1 MKKIFALLV
10 FVFAAIY
17 AMAQP
22 TVRTKPTG
30 WQFMQQGSS
39 TTWTQNNGIV
49 YPVVGFA
56 PPLYADT
63 TAANATDLDQVAL
76 CFISTSSDG
85 KWWRRNMA
93 LTKWEEVTFGGLNT
107 YTFTN
112 GITNSAG
119 TVKLG
124 GGLSENTTVTAGAFS
139 FRVANGNIQLDSTL
153 IVGEPDESP
162 ILSSVVGINSNDNR
176 NYFLRM
182 WDTDNNVTRF
192 SFAHR
197 GNIITGSGTIYDA
210 SNHTLQSSTGSFS
223 VRVITPIVSNTQG
236 ANDLLQLA
244 PGTSDGRV
252 GIGVNAA
259 GDNLTDKLQLKG
271 GFYGDFTG
279 KRAKFFGIVPGEMD
293 SVYGPGASGDMVTRS
308 IADIFTEYGG
318 GGGGGSSSI
327 NLNSKKALYFPGGTT
342 ESHVLHGYYFV
353 EDFEFGDGL
362 FEAWIKPESG
372 GYVIADGYGGV
383 HVWLLGVADVNDS
396 MFVLSGNSWYGGV
409 STGLLSKDYI
419 KKNTRHHIAVG
430 LSGGYYVTYI
440 DGVPS
445 WKVACSTGRKNW
457 AAAGAGQ
464 LFIGGSDHQNF
475 KGVIYNSR
483 LWEDKNPFSI
493 DGPTYVQQ
501 AFRADEP
508 YVSFAADYTN
518 WQNSTFEDH
527 SAGLFGVKHPGVIHH
542 SQAVYSPAPI
552 VSTDS
557 LPHFIADSI
566 FKSPYVGA
574 ITSNPSGCKIF
585 DAFERTDEVPAF
597 DLPNIDTTQSGTL
610 GRKPYTFGNGGWSSG
625 IYAGIINTYC
635 YFSYLGGGNN
645 FVTVTGDSGDQDVR
659 VTSSTTAS
667 EQKVIAIAR
676 YTDENNRIYA
686 SQEGGSVQLYKFVG
700 GSFTA
705 LGGYSGSSF
714 SELRLVVSGSNAT
727 VYCDGVSR
735 ITSSSV
741 GDVPST
747 GHGSGFGSS
756 SSFTRIKKFEVY

>member
-1 MKKIFALLV
+1 MKKLLTILLLFCAVSSIAQLPITQNLGSDSTLIRIGNNSKGALRGSLIPSTYTDTTQANAGRIDDYPFAIIATSGDGNTWQRNYL
-10 FVFAAIY
+10 A
-17 AMAQP
+17 
-22 TVRTKPTG
+22 TG
-30 WQFMQQGSS
+30 WVLIGGGSDPS
-39 TTWTQNNGIV
+39 GLFFKVGGNLFPVTVPSRNIGTLAPYGGAIGLMTNSVVHAIV
-49 YPVVGFA
+49 PDAGFTLA
-56 PPLYADT
+56 NDT
-63 TAANATDLDQVAL
+63 TAAKVFTWNP
-76 CFISTSSDG
+76 TSKEWG
-85 KWWRRNMA
+85 YANWN
-93 LTKWEEVTFGGLNT
+93 N
-107 YTFTN
+107 
-112 GITNSAG
+112 
-119 TVKLG
+119 G
-124 GGLSENTTVTAGAFS
+124 GGATPTLQQVLTAG
-139 FRVANGNIQLDSTL
+139 STL
-153 IVGEPDESP
+153 TTNNTINVGGYNFTISNSGQIEIFSTEGGNVVTGALNRSAITVGDN
-162 ILSSVVGINSNDNR
+162 ILIYPHLGSLIIDTLNAFGDTINWKPLVYR
-176 NYFLRM
+176 
-182 WDTDNNVTRF
+182 
-192 SFAHR
+192 
-197 GNIITGSGTIYDA
+197 
-210 SNHTLQSSTGSFS
+210 QSTGE
-223 VRVITPIVSNTQG
+223 VKKATYWP
-236 ANDLLQLA
+236 
-244 PGTSDGRV
+244 
-252 GIGVNAA
+252 
-259 GDNLTDKLQLKG
+259 
-271 GFYGDFTG
+271 
-279 KRAKFFGIVPGEMD
+279 
-293 SVYGPGASGDMVTRS
+293 
-308 IADIFTEYGG
+308 G

-362 FEAWIKPESG
+362 FEAWIRPQG
-372 GYVIADGYGGV
+372 GQYVISDGYGGV
-383 HVWLLGVADVNDS
+383 HAWLFGITAANDS
-396 MFVLSGNSWYGGV
+396 MFTLAGNVWYGGTN
-409 STGLLSKDYI
+409 TGLLSKDLI
-419 KKNTRHHIAVG
+419 KKNTAHHIAVG
-430 LSGGYYVTYI
+430 LSGGYLVTYI

-445 WKVACSTGRKNW
+445 WKLAWPYGRKNW

-464 LFIGGSDHQNF
+464 CFIGGSDHQLYEGTIF
-475 KGVIYNSR
+475 SVR
-483 LWEDKNPFSI
+483 MWEDKNPFSI

-501 AFRADEP
+501 SFRGDEP
-508 YVSFAADYTN
+508 YVSLMADYTN

>member
-1 MKKIFALLV
+1 MLDSMLYIPRYNGTPSGVRANETS
-10 FVFAAIY
+10 AIDGAVAVDTANGRQY
-17 AMAQP
+17 
-22 TVRTKPTG
+22 
-30 WQFMQQGSS
+30 FYYNGS
-39 TTWTQNNGIV
+39 
-49 YPVVGFA
+49 
-56 PPLYADT
+56 
-63 TAANATDLDQVAL
+63 
-76 CFISTSSDG
+76 
-85 KWWRRNMA
+85 WRRLANYSELGVDSIWREA
-93 LTKWEEVTFGGLNT
+93 GKDSIFYSKGGTT
-107 YTFTN
+107 YK
-112 GITNSAG
+112 I
-119 TVKLG
+119 K
-124 GGLSENTTVTAGAFS
+124 
-139 FRVANGNIQLDSTL
+139 DST
-153 IVGEPDESP
+153 
-162 ILSSVVGINSNDNR
+162 
-176 NYFLRM
+176 
-182 WDTDNNVTRF
+182 
-192 SFAHR
+192 
-197 GNIITGSGTIYDA
+197 
-210 SNHTLQSSTGSFS
+210 
-223 VRVITPIVSNTQG
+223 
-236 ANDLLQLA
+236 
-244 PGTSDGRV
+244 
-252 GIGVNAA
+252 
-259 GDNLTDKLQLKG
+259 
-271 GFYGDFTG
+271 
-279 KRAKFFGIVPGEMD
+279 
-293 SVYGPGASGDMVTRS
+293 
-308 IADIFTEYGG
+308 
-318 GGGGGSSSI
+318 GGGSSYNL

-372 GYVIADGYGGV
+372 GYVISDGYGGV

-445 WKVACSTGRKNW
+445 WKVACTTGRKNW

-475 KGVIYNSR
+475 KGVIYNAR
-483 LWEDKNPFSI
+483 MWEDKNPFSI

-501 AFRADEP
+501 QFRADEP

-527 SAGLFGVKHPGVIHH
+527 STGLFGVKHPGVIHH

-659 VTSSTTAS
+659 VTSVSTAS

-676 YTDENNRIYA
+676 FTDDNNKIYA
-686 SQEGGSVQLYKFVG
+686 AQDGGSVNLYKIVS
-700 GSFTA
+700 GSFSS
-705 LGGYSGSSF
+705 LGSYSGSAF
-714 SELRLVVSGSNAT
+714 SELKLVVSGSNAT

-735 ITSSSV
+735 IAVSTV

>member
-1 MKKIFALLV
+1 MGVVKRLLVVIGLLFAFNANSQVLTNPNVYGYQFRRLVTDSLFALPTDTFNVPVSLRTYP
-10 FVFAAIY
+10 FIARKGTTLYLWNTSTFA
-17 AMAQP
+17 
-22 TVRTKPTG
+22 
-30 WQFMQQGSS
+30 W
-39 TTWTQNNGIV
+39 
-49 YPVVGFA
+49 
-56 PPLYADT
+56 
-63 TAANATDLDQVAL
+63 
-76 CFISTSSDG
+76 
-85 KWWRRNMA
+85 
-93 LTKWEEVTFGGLNT
+93 
-107 YTFTN
+107 
-112 GITNSAG
+112 
-119 TVKLG
+119 
-124 GGLSENTTVTAGAFS
+124 GA
-139 FRVANGNIQLDSTL
+139 
-153 IVGEPDESP
+153 
-162 ILSSVVGINSNDNR
+162 
-176 NYFLRM
+176 
-182 WDTDNNVTRF
+182 
-192 SFAHR
+192 
-197 GNIITGSGTIYDA
+197 
-210 SNHTLQSSTGSFS
+210 
-223 VRVITPIVSNTQG
+223 VS
-236 ANDLLQLA
+236 
-244 PGTSDGRV
+244 
-252 GIGVNAA
+252 
-259 GDNLTDKLQLKG
+259 
-271 GFYGDFTG
+271 
-279 KRAKFFGIVPGEMD
+279 
-293 SVYGPGASGDMVTRS
+293 
-308 IADIFTEYGG
+308 

-372 GYVIADGYGGV
+372 GYVISDGYGGV

-635 YFSYLGGGNN
+635 YFSYGGGGNN

-659 VTSSTTAS
+659 VTSVSTAS

-676 YTDENNRIYA
+676 FTDDNNKIYA
-686 SQEGGSVQLYKFVG
+686 AQDGGSVNLYKIVS
-700 GSFTA
+700 GSFSS
-705 LGGYSGSSF
+705 LGSYSGSAF
-714 SELRLVVSGSNAT
+714 SELKLVVSGSNAT

-747 GHGSGFGSS
+747 GYGSGFGSS